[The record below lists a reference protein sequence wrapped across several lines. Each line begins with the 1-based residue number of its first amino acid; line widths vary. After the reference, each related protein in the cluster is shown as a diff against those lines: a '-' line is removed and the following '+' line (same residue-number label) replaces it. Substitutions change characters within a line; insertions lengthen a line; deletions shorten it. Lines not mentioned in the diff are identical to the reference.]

1 MRLDGMRGR
10 CPRSVGTGSSD
21 QTVVDG
27 DIIGQ
32 YIALHGYVA
41 AHAFIGPGLVPGQ
54 NRLQDA
60 PVIQMIGQRPPIA
73 SQLELT
79 IGQSVLC
86 QLVSGLRQHVIMS
99 RLDNQ
104 GMKPSAKA
112 RIFLGVARSEE
123 RRVGKE
129 CVSACRTRWWRG

>member
-1 MRLDGMRGR
+1 MLWYVFVGVLLYYCFVLLFCCFLLYFVSFIFFFFLMIRRP
-10 CPRSVGTGSSD
+10 PRSTRTDTLFPYTTLFRS
-21 QTVVDG
+21 
-27 DIIGQ
+27 

-86 QLVSGLRQHVIMS
+86 QLVSGLRQ
-99 RLDNQ
+99 
-104 GMKPSAKA
+104 
-112 RIFLGVARSEE
+112 
-123 RRVGKE
+123 
-129 CVSACRTRWWRG
+129 

>member
-1 MRLDGMRGR
+1 MRISDW
-10 CPRSVGTGSSD
+10 SSD
-21 QTVVDG
+21 VCSSDL
-27 DIIGQ
+27 

-41 AHAFIGPGLVPGQ
+41 AHAFIVPGLGPGQ
-54 NRLQDA
+54 NSLQDA

-79 IGQSVLC
+79 IGQSVLF

-112 RIFLGVARSEE
+112 RIFLGVAVLHRHL
-123 RRVGKE
+123 
-129 CVSACRTRWWRG
+129 RGSVRI

>member
-1 MRLDGMRGR
+1 MCFFFFKQKTAYEMRISDW
-10 CPRSVGTGSSD
+10 SSD
-21 QTVVDG
+21 VCSSD
-27 DIIGQ
+27 
-32 YIALHGYVA
+32 L
-41 AHAFIGPGLVPGQ
+41 GQ

-112 RIFLGVARSEE
+112 RIFLGVAVLHRHL
-123 RRVGKE
+123 
-129 CVSACRTRWWRG
+129 RGSVRI

>member
-21 QTVVDG
+21 RTVVDG

-99 RLDNQ
+99 RLD
-104 GMKPSAKA
+104 
-112 RIFLGVARSEE
+112 RSEE
-123 RRVGKE
+123 HTSELQSLMRNSYAVFCLKKKKPN
-129 CVSACRTRWWRG
+129 